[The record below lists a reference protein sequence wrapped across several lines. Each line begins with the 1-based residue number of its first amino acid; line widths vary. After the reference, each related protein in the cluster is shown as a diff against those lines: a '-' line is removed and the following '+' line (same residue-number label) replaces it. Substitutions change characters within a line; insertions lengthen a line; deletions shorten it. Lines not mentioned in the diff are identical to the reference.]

1 MTYAK
6 VENGSVT
13 KYPYDM
19 YRLRADNPNTS
30 FPKDS
35 FSRADIRAAFN
46 IVEVEKVAKPSE
58 DAHHVNEG
66 TPVLVNDTW
75 TQTWEQSPRSN
86 EELNDKAIT
95 ARSTEYGRPEEQLEF
110 ITENG
115 LDAWQ
120 AKVAE
125 IKAKYPKV

>member
-1 MTYAK
+1 MNYAR
-6 VENGSVT
+6 VENGSVI

-19 YRLRADNPNTS
+19 YRLKADNPSTS
-30 FPKDS
+30 FPRDS
-35 FSRADIRAAFN
+35 FSRADVRAAFN

-66 TPVLVNDTW
+66 TPVLVNGTW
-75 TQTWEQSPRSN
+75 TQTWEQSPRN
-86 EELNDKAIT
+86 TEELNDKVIN
-95 ARSTEYGRPEEQLEF
+95 ARMTEYGRPEEQLEF